1 MAGLVKMLP
10 GFAKA
15 LPCAGALGLASVPA
29 AADPVGLWRDK
40 DGTTIR
46 VRQCGPV
53 LCGTIVGMTPA
64 NDPETGRPWTDKH
77 NHDPAKRLRPLI
89 GLQVF
94 IAMRRAGPA
103 KWSGQLYNT
112 DDGAT
117 LPGHLID
124 SGPTVLR
131 VEGCVGNLCGGES
144 LNRVRR

>member
-1 MAGLVKMLP
+1 MTGLLKMLF

-15 LPCAGALGLASVPA
+15 LLCVGAFVLTSVPG

-46 VRQCGPV
+46 VGRCGPA
-53 LCGTIVGMTPA
+53 LCGTIVAMMPA

-77 NHDPAKRLRPLI
+77 NHDPVKRLRPLI

-94 IAMRRAGPA
+94 IAMRPSGPA

-117 LPGHLID
+117 WPGHLID

-131 VEGCVGNLCGGES
+131 VEGCFGSLCGGEN
-144 LNRVRR
+144 LNRVGR